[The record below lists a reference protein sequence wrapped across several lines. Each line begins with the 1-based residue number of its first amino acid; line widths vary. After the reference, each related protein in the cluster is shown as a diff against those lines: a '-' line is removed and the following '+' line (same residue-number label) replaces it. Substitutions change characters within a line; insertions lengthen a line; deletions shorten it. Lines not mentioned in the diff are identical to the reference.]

1 MDTEPGDRDVT
12 TRMRTAHRWACAA
25 LSVRP
30 EPQTHE
36 AWGWR
41 GRTLSQAV
49 TTPNG
54 PAWLRLACAPTGQ
67 ANATFWNGSIE
78 AEKAI
83 PRSLPRPRL
92 RDIHDWNDTQWQYRA
107 ELYDRVAAQPVAA
120 FPTLTAAPVL
130 PAAWWTALR
139 TALDTITEIPTGRYT
154 IRQTYLD
161 HSMPRF
167 LGTPIDTTA
176 KSWSTAHGDFHF
188 ANICAPTLHI
198 LDWEGWGLAPAGYDT
213 AMIHSYS
220 LLVPHIAT
228 RIRDEFADLLDTPSG
243 RFAELAVI
251 TELLHAN
258 TRGDHLALAG
268 PLRQRAGFLLGRAIP
283 VSPGHCWLGLP

>member
-1 MDTEPGDRDVT
+1 MYTEPDDRDVT
-12 TRMRTAHRWACAA
+12 TRMRTAHRWACVA
-25 LSVRP
+25 LSVQP
-30 EPQTHE
+30 EPHTHE

-41 GRTLSQAV
+41 GRTLSQPV
-49 TTPNG
+49 TTPDG
-54 PAWLRLACAPTGQ
+54 PAWLRLASAPTGQ
-67 ANATFWNGSIE
+67 VDATFWNGSIE

-83 PRSLPRPRL
+83 PGSLSRPRL
-92 RDIHDWNDTQWQYRA
+92 RDSHDWNDTQWQYRA
-107 ELYDRVAAQPVAA
+107 ELYDRVTAQPVAA
-120 FPTLTAAPVL
+120 FPTLTATPILPV
-130 PAAWWTALR
+130 AWWTALR
-139 TALDTITEIPTGRYT
+139 IALDTITEIPTDRYT

-161 HSMPRF
+161 QSMPRF
-167 LGTPIDTTA
+167 LGTPIDATV

-198 LDWEGWGLAPAGYDT
+198 LDWEGWGLAPTGYDA

-220 LLVPHIAT
+220 LLVPHITA

-243 RFAELAVI
+243 RIAELAVI

-268 PLRQRAGFLLGRAIP
+268 PLRQRAELLLGRAIP
-283 VSPGHCWLGLP
+283 A